1 MEIEINSNDHKIS
14 DNKLRNYLSDI
25 TKFESNSVSLIEY
38 IFYSYFENIKAYY
51 SMKVKKDGG
60 YYNINFFDSQLEIS
74 DINNILQYHLK
85 KFNLQNEDEK
95 HKELADHLV
104 SYEDA
109 YILLEVDIKFKEAAN
124 AISANIGL
132 KNSYEM
138 INSIKIEL
146 NRTIISNE
154 DYVYYSNIIP
164 HILENSKSDDL
175 LYRCIDL
182 HDEVTF
188 KTNGNKNFFSD
199 AGDTVTVKVNIY
211 LKDISDYFRQLNFS
225 LEFCDYNISIQV
237 VDEIYYKTTAM
248 NIESQTIKSAYL
260 FTDVCYLDEKTN
272 LDYLKN
278 INKFNKTI
286 PIFDNN
292 VVINH
297 NKIAA
302 ANFIIHVNNVYNC
315 KNMYLMFIKDN
326 SIVKIPNKS
335 CSNIQL
341 KINSQKFQNVIENNN
356 DAFLIL
362 KYRSPYVNEFLLT
375 NNQFINNY
383 LIYAFPLDRM
393 LKNDSGNK
401 SIINNGDPDN
411 NSSSTAIN
419 IYQQASY
426 INLKIENGS
435 LIVTKTY

>member
-1 MEIEINSNDHKIS
+1 M
-14 DNKLRNYLSDI
+14 L
-25 TKFESNSVSLIEY
+25 ESNQIIELLNNENTTFKNISYKSV
-38 IFYSYFENIKAYY
+38 NRTK
-51 SMKVKKDGG
+51 
-60 YYNINFFDSQLEIS
+60 
-74 DINNILQYHLK
+74 INNTNNNSFSNNRIR
-85 KFNLQNEDEK
+85 FIT
-95 HKELADHLV
+95 KELADHLV

-109 YILLEVDIKFKEAAN
+109 YILLEVDIKFSEAAN
-124 AISANIGL
+124 AIPANIRL

-146 NRTIISNE
+146 NRIIISNE
-154 DYVYYSNIIP
+154 DYVYYSIIIP
-164 HILENSKSDDL
+164 HLLENSKSDDL
-175 LYRCIDL
+175 LYRGIDL

-188 KTNGNKNFFSD
+188 KTNTNKNIFITN
-199 AGDTVTVKVNIY
+199 ANDTVTVKVPIY
-211 LKDISDYFRQLNFS
+211 LKDISDYFRHLNFP

-260 FTDVCYLDEKTN
+260 FTDVCYLDEKNN

-302 ANFIIHVNNVYNC
+302 TNFTIHVNNVYNC

-362 KYRSPYVNEFLLT
+362 KNRSPYANEFLL
-375 NNQFINNY
+375 NYNQFLNNY
-383 LIYAFPLDRM
+383 SIYGFPLDRM
-393 LKNDSGNK
+393 LKHDSGNK
-401 SIINNGDPDN
+401 SIIINGKPDD
-411 NSSSTAIN
+411 NSPSTAII
-419 IYQQASY
+419 IYQQAFY
-426 INLKIENGS
+426 INFKIENGA
-435 LIVTKTY
+435 LLVTKTY